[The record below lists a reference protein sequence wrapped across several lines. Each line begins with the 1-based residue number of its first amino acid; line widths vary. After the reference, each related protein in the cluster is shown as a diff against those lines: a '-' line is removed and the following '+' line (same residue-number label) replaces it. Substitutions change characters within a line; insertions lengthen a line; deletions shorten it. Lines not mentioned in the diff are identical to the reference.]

1 MGGLGRGLGP
11 QQGWAARRVHSPALV
26 AHLGSRTGCF
36 LLRKQSQSSS
46 CCTSI
51 LSCLRVPPHPLLAAG
66 SLVRAL
72 SKHSPGS
79 CRAKQRHPAEI
90 LLSLPQPLVPPC
102 LGLCKVF
109 LKAERSSSQACRVLV
124 PTLHPAVVAPSHP
137 HRSRT
142 RELSP
147 RAQGWVGLQPAQ
159 DEPHIFQAL
168 SGTFSG
174 SAGPLHHQDPLRPPV
189 S

>member
-1 MGGLGRGLGP
+1 MVWGGDWGPSRDGQRGGFTA
-11 QQGWAARRVHSPALV
+11 QHFVARLC
-26 AHLGSRTGCF
+26 SRTGCF

-90 LLSLPQPLVPPC
+90 LLSLPQPRVPPC

-109 LKAERSSSQACRVLV
+109 LRAERSSSQACRVLV

-142 RELSP
+142 RELNP
-147 RAQGWVGLQPAQ
+147 RAQGWAGLQPAQ
-159 DEPHIFQAL
+159 DELHIFQAV